1 MAGTRRKP
9 GAMGPFVEDYRCWL
23 EQRGYTSG
31 SIRGKLKEL
40 GHLGRWLS
48 ERRLAVETLDECLVE
63 EFLSDLRWRGHR
75 RVPTLASFVLLLE
88 MLREQQVIAEKAV
101 PAQSALDMLM
111 DRYRSWMVEDRGLA
125 AATVL
130 RYENLARRFLRDFS
144 TDAQVDVVGLTGATV
159 SAFLLDECGR
169 VSVGSAKGR
178 VAELRSLLR
187 FLYIEGLTP
196 VALAASVPPVAGWTH
211 TTVPRSVT
219 AQQVQDLLDSC
230 DRSCAVGIR
239 DFAILMVVSRL
250 GLRSAEA
257 ARMEL
262 SDIAWRSGE
271 LAVRGKARRQDR
283 LPLPVDVGD
292 ALAHYLVDSRPNSDD
307 RHVFLTARAP
317 QGRPIRPD
325 LVSDTVR
332 RACRRAGMEP
342 VGAHRLR
349 HGLATTMLAN
359 GAALVDISQVL
370 RHQDLA
376 TTAIYAKVDVVS
388 LRQVALPWPGAR
400 P

>member
-9 GAMGPFVEDYRCWL
+9 GAMGPFVEDYRSRL
-23 EQRGYTSG
+23 EQAGYTSG
-31 SIRGKLKEL
+31 STRVKLKEL
-40 GHLGRWLS
+40 GHLGRWMS
-48 ERRLAVETLDECLVE
+48 DAGLAVEALDETRVE
-63 EFLSDLRWRGHR
+63 EFISGWQSHGRRGL
-75 RVPTLASFVLLLE
+75 PTLASFALLLE
-88 MLREQQVIAEKAV
+88 MLREQQVIAEKIT
-101 PAQSALDMLM
+101 PAPTALDVLI
-111 DRYRSWMVEDRGLA
+111 DRYRTWLVEDRGLA

-130 RYENLARRFLRDFS
+130 RYENLARRFLQDQS
-144 TDAQVDVVGLTGATV
+144 ADAGEVDVAGLTGARV
-159 SAFLLDECGR
+159 SAFLLAECDR

-187 FLYIEGLTP
+187 FLYVEGLIP
-196 VALAASVPPVAGWTH
+196 VALAASVPPVAGWRH

-230 DRSCAVGIR
+230 DRSCAVGVR

-271 LAVRGKARRQDR
+271 LVVRGKARRQDR
-283 LPLPVDVGD
+283 LPLPFEVGE
-292 ALAHYLVDSRPNSDD
+292 AIAAYLVAGRPDFDD

-317 QGRPIRPD
+317 HRPIRPD
-325 LVSDTVR
+325 VVSDIVR
-332 RACRRAGMEP
+332 RACRRVGMEP

-349 HGLATTMLAN
+349 HGLAATMLAN

-376 TTAIYAKVDVVS
+376 TTAIYAKVDVGS
-388 LRQVALPWPGAR
+388 LRQVVLPWPGAR
-400 P
+400 S